1 VVCEFELLSERD
13 MMAHD
18 KVKTKNVKAVSLYDL
33 RTTQAQA
40 ECLSRFSHNAEKMRI
55 VTVVFRFLC
64 TFVLAKMIIV
74 ELSSEFDKVVEI
86 VKEIG
91 NNGND
96 RPMSI
101 IAFIGIHDYVQM
113 ASLIANALNSS
124 LLSWMG

>member
-1 VVCEFELLSERD
+1 
-13 MMAHD
+13 MAHD

>member
-1 VVCEFELLSERD
+1 
-13 MMAHD
+13 MAHD
-18 KVKTKNVKAVSLYDL
+18 KGKTKNVKAVSLYDL

-40 ECLSRFSHNAEKMRI
+40 ECLSRFPHNAEKMRK
-55 VTVVFRFLC
+55 VTVVLRFLC
-64 TFVLAKMIIV
+64 IILAKMFIV